1 MAWSSGSFTR
11 VRGSASWTN
20 DYNNNTGIEP
30 GLHDTNDQD
39 LAVGIN
45 NCIAKDGQ
53 NSATG
58 NLDLGGNRLTNVGNA
73 VNAQDTVTLA
83 QAQAGINTQST
94 TLAISNTKFSA
105 DVPGVDFLLRKSRG
119 ATVGTNAIVQD
130 GDNLG
135 GVYFQ
140 GANGTGYTSAAAVS
154 ANVDGTPGASNDM
167 PGRLRFLTTPDGSG
181 TLTERMRIASSGNVG
196 IGNTSPSTLLEVGD
210 GTGNRIIT
218 CTGGN
223 SGSSGGSAI
232 YCKNGTTTVSGF
244 GGWSAI
250 VGGTYDATTTMW
262 GAGALRFVSGGG
274 GNERGSINSSG
285 HWALLGSKDRTTA
298 LAANCHIDATDGGI
312 YRSTSSIRYK
322 TDVVDYTKGLEE
334 LKTLRPVTYKGID
347 NGDLIFAGLIA
358 EEVHDAGLSE
368 FVMYNGENQ
377 PEALAYGNMIALAIK
392 SIKELSDKVD
402 VLNAKVEALEA
413 QLAS

>member
-1 MAWSSGSFTR
+1 MAWSSGSFNR
-11 VRGSASWTN
+11 VRGSASWTA

-45 NCIAKDGQ
+45 NCMAKDGQ
-53 NSATG
+53 NSATA

-73 VNAQDTVTLA
+73 VNAQDTVTLS

-94 TLAISNTKFSA
+94 TLAISNTRFSA
-105 DVPGVDFLLRKSRG
+105 DTTGVDFSLRKSRG
-119 ATVGTNAIVQD
+119 AIVGTNTIVAD

-140 GANGTGYTSAAAVS
+140 GANGTGYTSAAAIS
-154 ANVDGTPGASNDM
+154 ANVDGTPGASSDM

-181 TLTERMRIASSGNVG
+181 TLTERMRITSAGNVG
-196 IGNTSPSTLLEVGD
+196 IGNTAPSSLLEVGD

-218 CTGGN
+218 CSGGN

-250 VGGTYDATTTMW
+250 VGGAYDATTTVW

-285 HWALLGSKDRTTA
+285 YWALFGSKDRTTA
-298 LAANCHIDATDGGI
+298 IAANCHIDSTDGGI
-312 YRSTSSIRYK
+312 YRSTSSLRYK
-322 TDVVDYTKGLEE
+322 TDVVDYDKGLTEV
-334 LKTLRPVTYKGID
+334 LSLRPVSYKGIND
-347 NGDLIFAGLIA
+347 GEKVFAGLIA
-358 EEVHDAGLSE
+358 EEVDAQGLSE
-368 FVMYNGENQ
+368 YVMYDEENR
-377 PEALAYGNMIALAIK
+377 PDALAYQNMVALLVN
-392 SIKELSDKVD
+392 SIKE
-402 VLNAKVEALEA
+402 LNAKVEALEA
-413 QLAS
+413 QLAP